1 MEITKLNPKDTRA
14 LDAFTAKISQC
25 RANPYQIQ
33 IHKLTFEDVQA
44 KKIFDTEDDDEE
56 HLLSLRVFG
65 LSKEAEGLRQ
75 RNTYLR
81 AKTLPDANN
90 TVQQN
95 ELTQYLSCTLPNVK
109 IESGIEEFI
118 YHTVW
123 GDSIS
128 IELAKLGPLLTFGRF
143 EYLKWI
149 GLIFVYPIEHRKTV
163 LECLDADFLHCWNEK
178 RCLEKSLQL
187 PAQAKSN
194 QRFKI

>member
-25 RANPYQIQ
+25 RAHPYQIQ
-33 IHKLTFEDVQA
+33 IDKLTFEDVQA
-44 KKIFDTEDDDEE
+44 KKIFDTEDEDEE

-65 LSKEAEGLRQ
+65 LSKEAEGFRQ

-81 AKTLPDANN
+81 EKTLPDVNDSI
-90 TVQQN
+90 QHN
-95 ELTQYLSCTLPNVK
+95 ELTQYLSHTLPKVQ

-118 YHTVW
+118 YFPW

-128 IELAKLGPLLTFGRF
+128 IELARLDPLLNFGRF

-163 LECLDADFLHCWNEK
+163 LECLDADFLHRWNEK
-178 RCLEKSLQL
+178 RRLEESLPL